1 MKGTRNIG
9 LLAIGALLIILF
21 MWGCNVRN
29 GLASSETDI
38 KGKWGQVQTQYNRKA
53 KLYENVVNTIKGAA
67 TNEDTT
73 LIKIIQMR
81 SRVPNITDASTP
93 AQVAEADRQLNAVG
107 RSALNINIEA
117 YPTLKATDL
126 FRDLQAQVEGTENRV
141 TVALNDWNTA
151 ITNYNQKVIRFPANM
166 IASMLGYKQKD
177 NYTAPE
183 GSEDTKVDFSK

>member
-9 LLAIGALLIILF
+9 LLAVGALLIILF

-73 LIKIIQMR
+73 LIKIVQMR

-126 FRDLQAQVEGTENRV
+126 FRDLQAQIEGTENRV

-151 ITNYNQKVIRFPANM
+151 ITNFNQKVVKFPSNL
-166 IASMLGYKQKD
+166 IAGMLGYKQKD

>member
-1 MKGTRNIG
+1 MKGTRNIT
-9 LLAIGALLIILF
+9 LLSIAALLLILF

-29 GLASSETDI
+29 GLASGETDI

-73 LIKIIQMR
+73 LIKIVQMR
-81 SRVPNITDASTP
+81 SKIPTITESSTP
-93 AQVAEADRQLNAVG
+93 QQVADADRQLTAVG

-126 FRDLQAQVEGTENRV
+126 FRDLQAQIEGTENRV

-151 ITNYNQKVIRFPANM
+151 ITGFNQKVVRFPANM
-166 IASMLGYKQKD
+166 IANMFGYKQKA
-177 NYTAPE
+177 NYEAPA

>member
-1 MKGTRNIG
+1 MKGTRNIT
-9 LLAIGALLIILF
+9 LISIAALLLILF

-29 GLASSETDI
+29 GLASGETDI

-73 LIKIIQMR
+73 LIKIVQMR
-81 SRVPNITDASTP
+81 SKIPTITESSTP
-93 AQVAEADRQLNAVG
+93 QQVADADRQLTAVG

-126 FRDLQAQVEGTENRV
+126 FRDLQAQIEGTENRV

-151 ITNYNQKVIRFPANM
+151 ITGFNQKVVRFPANM
-166 IASMLGYKQKD
+166 IANMFGYKQKA
-177 NYTAPE
+177 NYEAPE